1 MTPDEEPVHHGSNRN
16 VKQVF
21 SSLIDA
27 MRDAQRMRE
36 MEDKIQEIEE
46 ANKRRLSALEKLQ
59 KEIAGV
65 VLALQDSVGK
75 ELAQDLEKQVS
86 SLSLVAIDLTRK
98 KVEDRYS
105 TELKEGQLGLEAEKI
120 KTFKSLEALLATQ
133 PFALLDKSINLRLHG
148 GAYAANTR
156 YDCAD
161 NIQYEFSLDCKRS
174 TVLNKDFTLTSPEG
188 EIKVP
193 ISLGKS
199 FLKKEP
205 TPDYE
210 SLDHY
215 VLSIADATESH
226 LAATYLYPDKSSTIT
241 IINSKRDAHASTT
254 VEYVSSGTRTGITS
268 EPALN
273 KFLNSEQI
281 DQSSEALW
289 RSILQLE
296 NYKIDLVKLT
306 SDGKA
311 ILEEGKLDAQQF
323 LANAWRI
330 IEPEVESALGVGDS
344 VGDGVA
350 ASSDRNEVLDRTF
363 VRQKIN
369 SLGESG
375 NTLLVSLKLD

>member
-311 ILEEGKLDAQQF
+311 ILEEGTLDAQQF

>member
-1 MTPDEEPVHHGSNRN
+1 
-16 VKQVF
+16 
-21 SSLIDA
+21 
-27 MRDAQRMRE
+27 MRE

-254 VEYVSSGTRTGITS
+254 VEYVSSGTRTSITS

-350 ASSDRNEVLDRTF
+350 SSSDRNEVLDRTF

>member
-1 MTPDEEPVHHGSNRN
+1 MTPDEKPVHHGSNRN

-27 MRDAQRMRE
+27 MRDAQRMSE
-36 MEDKIQEIEE
+36 MEDKIREIEE
-46 ANKRRLSALEKLQ
+46 ANKSRLSALEKLP
-59 KEIAGV
+59 KEITGV

-86 SLSLVAIDLTRK
+86 SLSRVAIDLTRK
-98 KVEDRYS
+98 KAEERYS
-105 TELKEGQLGLEAEKI
+105 TELKESQLGLEAEKI

-133 PFALLDKSINLRLHG
+133 PFALLDKCINLRLHG

-156 YDCAD
+156 YDCAN
-161 NIQYEFSLDCKRS
+161 NIQYEFSLDCKKS
-174 TVLNKDFTLTSPEG
+174 TVLNKDFTLTSAEG

-226 LAATYLYPDKSSTIT
+226 LAVTYLYPDKSSTIT

-254 VEYVSSGTRTGITS
+254 VEYGFSGTRTSITS

-289 RSILQLE
+289 RSVLELE
-296 NYKIDLVKLT
+296 NYKIDLLKLV

-311 ILEEGKLDAQQF
+311 VFEEGKLDAQQF
-323 LANAWRI
+323 LANAWKI
-330 IEPEVESALGVGDS
+330 IEPEVESALRVGGS

-350 ASSDRNEVLDRTF
+350 ASSDRNEVLDTTF

-375 NTLLVSLKLD
+375 DTLLVSLKLD